1 MKVLEYG
8 LGLLVAVALLLALL
22 ITSVEAVVYWNPG
35 YFEKEY
41 ETYAVCDSVQME
53 MEDLLVVTDEMMAYL
68 RGQRDT
74 LQVETVVD
82 GQKRGFF
89 NAREIAHM
97 EDVRGLFLGGLALRR
112 GALLL
117 GVCALGILALM
128 KKLWVLPSAII
139 AAFCGILGLCAAG
152 AILIA
157 TDFTRYFTVFHHIFF
172 DNDLWILNPHTDLL
186 IRIVP
191 EPFFVD
197 TAVRIALCF
206 GGSLAVVLVFC
217 LWLQKRGR
225 RRREKPGKTTA
236 GQIAV

>member
-117 GVCALGILALM
+117 GVCAVGILALL
-128 KKLWVLPSAII
+128 KGVCHQEWTLKFQRLK
-139 AAFCGILGLCAAG
+139 
-152 AILIA
+152 
-157 TDFTRYFTVFHHIFF
+157 
-172 DNDLWILNPHTDLL
+172 
-186 IRIVP
+186 
-191 EPFFVD
+191 
-197 TAVRIALCF
+197 AVRVSH
-206 GGSLAVVLVFC
+206 SLFLVPT
-217 LWLQKRGR
+217 
-225 RRREKPGKTTA
+225 KPD
-236 GQIAV
+236 VEL